1 MDQTREL
8 LRSERHHDPARV
20 MALADGVIAIV
31 ITLLVLEIH
40 VPELP
45 EGPDLNARLIEALRE
60 LGPFFVGFLLS
71 FVVTAIAWA
80 AHRSLFAL
88 IERTDRALVWLSI
101 LYLLPLSLL
110 PFGAALISQY
120 DREPVALRVYGL
132 MLLLIALTRLV
143 IWLYATNRPDL
154 LFEPVDR
161 RTKTVGVWLV
171 AVPAALYLL
180 AILIAGS
187 APVASVLIY
196 VGSIGLY
203 FIAVFADRLTA
214 TPGTAEN
221 DFT

>member
-1 MDQTREL
+1 
-8 LRSERHHDPARV
+8 

-196 VGSIGLY
+196 VGPIVLY